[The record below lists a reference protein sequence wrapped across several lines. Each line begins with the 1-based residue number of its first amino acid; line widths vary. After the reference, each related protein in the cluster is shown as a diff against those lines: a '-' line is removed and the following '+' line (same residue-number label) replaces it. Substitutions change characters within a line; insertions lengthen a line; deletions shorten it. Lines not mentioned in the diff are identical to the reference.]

1 MSTLRNSVQLIG
13 NLGKNP
19 EIKTASNGNKYA
31 MFSLATLESYT
42 NKAGEKV
49 KETTW
54 HNITLWGAQA
64 ELAEKYL
71 TTGSQI
77 GIKARLVN
85 NEYTDKDGTK
95 KSRYELKVIDMIL
108 LGGGN
113 KTTATATATKQLV
126 TADANDDLPF

>member
-1 MSTLRNSVQLIG
+1 MSTLRNNVQLIG

-31 MFSLATLESYT
+31 MFSMATTEGYT
-42 NKAGEKV
+42 NKAGEKI

-64 ELAEKYL
+64 DIAEKYL
-71 TTGSQI
+71 TTGSQV

-85 NEYTDKDGTK
+85 NEYTDKDGNK
-95 KSRYELKVIDMIL
+95 QFKYELRVSDIML

-113 KTTATATATKQLV
+113 KTTTAEPAARQLV
-126 TADANDDLPF
+126 TANAKDDLPF